1 MSTGRTTP
9 DGEGQDEAQTNPHRS
24 PQETVTQA
32 QADRFYAIAFDTGY
46 TREGAGRL
54 LLAHGHEEAEAIPP
68 EEYGMITQMAGGRCL
83 AVAFNRDQVFHWS
96 DPEAAP
102 G

>member
-9 DGEGQDEAQTNPHRS
+9 DGEGQDEAQTNPHRP

-68 EEYGMITQMAGGRCL
+68 EEYDMITQMAGERSL
-83 AVAFNRDQVFHWS
+83 AVAFNRDRVFHWS

>member
-1 MSTGRTTP
+1 MSTGTKSQ
-9 DGEGQDEAQTNPHRS
+9 DGEGQEEAVAGSQRP

-68 EEYGMITQMAGGRCL
+68 EEYDMITQMAGERCL